1 MSDVQHHKM
10 LRSRQPS
17 FLIGE
22 DSLMKEV
29 MSHAIQN
36 FRDAL
41 QPAKHWSL
49 PQKNAADAKKAWLE
63 AALEDGTA
71 IPDLAPVKK

>member
-1 MSDVQHHKM
+1 
-10 LRSRQPS
+10 
-17 FLIGE
+17 
-22 DSLMKEV
+22 MKEV

-49 PQKNAADAKKAWLE
+49 PQKTLRMQRKHGWKRHWRMVQRFP
-63 AALEDGTA
+63 TR
-71 IPDLAPVKK
+71 PQ

>member
-1 MSDVQHHKM
+1 MSDVQRHKM

-49 PQKNAADAKKAWLE
+49 PQKTLRMQRKHGWKRHWRMVQRFP
-63 AALEDGTA
+63 TR
-71 IPDLAPVKK
+71 PQ